1 MEQDRAQVKE
11 VAVIIQGIL
20 GLGPVPLPVAVLITQ
35 KTFLIIAHL
44 WQQNRLASVV
54 EQSH

>member
-1 MEQDRAQVKE
+1 MKE

-44 WQQNRLASVV
+44 WQQNRLGCVV